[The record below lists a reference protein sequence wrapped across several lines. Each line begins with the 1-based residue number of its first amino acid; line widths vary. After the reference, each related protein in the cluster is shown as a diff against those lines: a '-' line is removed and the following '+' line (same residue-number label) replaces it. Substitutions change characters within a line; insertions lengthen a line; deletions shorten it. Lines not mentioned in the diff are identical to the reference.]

1 MSVEGVIELA
11 LQLSLLGVI
20 IVGLL
25 FKAMRERECLCV
37 CLVCVLVSIY
47 FYFLWGR
54 RHK

>member
-25 FKAMRERECLCV
+25 FKAMRERERV
-37 CLVCVLVSIY
+37 FVCVFSVCFG
-47 FYFLWGR
+47 FYLFLFFVGEET
-54 RHK
+54 